1 MPIEHVIIT
10 GADDVAARTEST
22 GTFAYE
28 KRLVVPKPGNP
39 VQVSFMEIPP
49 GRSAYPYHWHELA
62 TEVYVV
68 LSGRGILRTPEGE
81 REIVAGQV
89 VVMPAG
95 IVGAHRLHNPSTTE
109 PLRYVD
115 IDTVSRLDVV
125 HYPDSG
131 KTATSLDDGG
141 VMIVRD
147 TDAVGYYD
155 DEPDAHD

>member
-1 MPIEHVIIT
+1 MTLDRVII
-10 GADDVAARTEST
+10 ASPDDVAARTEST
-22 GTFAYE
+22 GGFAYE
-28 KRLVVPKPGNP
+28 KRLVVPKPGSP
-39 VQVSFMEIPP
+39 VQVAFMEIPP

-68 LSGRGILRTPEGE
+68 LSGRGILRSPEGE

-95 IVGAHRLHNPSTTE
+95 AAGAHRLHNPSTTE
-109 PLRYVD
+109 TLRYVD

-131 KTATSLDDGG
+131 KTATSLDDGAFM
-141 VMIVRD
+141 VVRD
-147 TDAVGYYD
+147 ADAVGYYD
-155 DEPDAHD
+155 GEPDAQV